1 MVAAV
6 LFLYPARTKNNI
18 SLISTLSHIIAGNKS
33 LTEEMRKQTKQIEN
47 YENQF
52 GFKGEYNSNAQMWQ
66 FNSQPKLH
74 KQ

>member
-18 SLISTLSHIIAGNKS
+18 SLISTLFHIIAGNKF

-47 YENQF
+47 YESEF
-52 GFKGEYNSNAQMWQ
+52 GFKGEYNSKYTKVAIQ
-66 FNSQPKLH
+66 FSTKVA
-74 KQ
+74 